1 MTVRGNERCSLLLWM
16 ACCLPFS
23 FYILFV
29 YGTMPGFGL
38 SCLAMERLVRY
49 VEEGRGRDFWIG
61 AAAVAAAVI
70 LKSNYEIVLVAL
82 FLYLASS
89 GVFRRKARLLVAAVL
104 LITAYVIGNRGI
116 QTGISSVTGRTVS
129 DGAAMIAWVQMG
141 LEESKRGPGWY
152 NGYQVK
158 LFQKADGDADLAAA
172 WAQADLR
179 RTISDMAGEPAKA
192 ADFFVR
198 KIESIWAEPTFQSLW
213 IQEVGNTSW
222 AEGSPPW
229 ELFKEEGV

>member
-70 LKSNYEIVLVAL
+70 L
-82 FLYLASS
+82 
-89 GVFRRKARLLVAAVL
+89 
-104 LITAYVIGNRGI
+104 
-116 QTGISSVTGRTVS
+116 
-129 DGAAMIAWVQMG
+129 
-141 LEESKRGPGWY
+141 
-152 NGYQVK
+152 QV
-158 LFQKADGDADLAAA
+158 
-172 WAQADLR
+172 
-179 RTISDMAGEPAKA
+179 
-192 ADFFVR
+192 
-198 KIESIWAEPTFQSLW
+198 
-213 IQEVGNTSW
+213 
-222 AEGSPPW
+222 
-229 ELFKEEGV
+229 EL

>member
-1 MTVRGNERCSLLLWM
+1 MAYSYGTAEGPLGYAYTYPSQNGLILYMAVLAFFFGDAAYVVFQILNIGFFILGIVSLQRMTVRGNERCSLLLWM

-104 LITAYVIGNRGI
+104 LITHDLELAIEMADRILVFY
-116 QTGISSVTGRTVS
+116 
-129 DGAAMIAWVQMG
+129 DGTI
-141 LEESKRGPGWY
+141 LEE
-152 NGYQVK
+152 VK
-158 LFQKADGDADLAAA
+158 PENFREGRNLKEPYT
-172 WAQADLR
+172 QALYR
-179 RTISDMAGEPAKA
+179 ALPEHEFFGGE
-192 ADFFVR
+192 
-198 KIESIWAEPTFQSLW
+198 
-213 IQEVGNTSW
+213 
-222 AEGSPPW
+222 
-229 ELFKEEGV
+229 